1 MMTVDLTLG
10 LLPDE
15 NQLVSS
21 MPSGGHAAATMHSH
35 KSLAARA
42 GSSKHVNAAGGGG
55 GTAGTAA
62 RRNQVNIKGLRVDLP
77 LDDEDYLVPSPQSPQ
92 QQVRV
97 IRHTYYTHDQHAFQW
112 DRLYRVTNVVDENL
126 PLT

>member
-1 MMTVDLTLG
+1 
-10 LLPDE
+10 
-15 NQLVSS
+15 

-42 GSSKHVNAAGGGG
+42 GSSKHLNAAGAA
-55 GTAGTAA
+55 GTAAA

-92 QQVRV
+92 QQVRKS
-97 IRHTYYTHDQHAFQW
+97 HTHTTHSMLSW
-112 DRLYRVTNVVDENL
+112 DML
-126 PLT
+126 

>member
-1 MMTVDLTLG
+1 
-10 LLPDE
+10 
-15 NQLVSS
+15 

-42 GSSKHVNAAGGGG
+42 GSSKHVNAAGGGGG

-97 IRHTYYTHDQHAFQW
+97 IHTKISMLFCGTGCRRQNKFFGK
-112 DRLYRVTNVVDENL
+112 
-126 PLT
+126 

>member
-1 MMTVDLTLG
+1 
-10 LLPDE
+10 
-15 NQLVSS
+15 

-97 IRHTYYTHDQHAFQW
+97 TTLMISMLLSGTGCRRRNKIFGKLDI
-112 DRLYRVTNVVDENL
+112 VVC
-126 PLT
+126 PFISPIMIHVFK

>member
-1 MMTVDLTLG
+1 
-10 LLPDE
+10 
-15 NQLVSS
+15 

-97 IRHTYYTHDQHAFQW
+97 TTLMICMLLSGTK
-112 DRLYRVTNVVDENL
+112 
-126 PLT
+126 

>member
-1 MMTVDLTLG
+1 
-10 LLPDE
+10 
-15 NQLVSS
+15 

-42 GSSKHVNAAGGGG
+42 GSSKHVNAAGGGVG

-97 IRHTYYTHDQHAFQW
+97 TTLMICMLLSGTGRRRRNKNFGTLGHCRVSLHFTHHDSCLQMI
-112 DRLYRVTNVVDENL
+112 D
-126 PLT
+126 

>member
-1 MMTVDLTLG
+1 
-10 LLPDE
+10 
-15 NQLVSS
+15 

-42 GSSKHVNAAGGGG
+42 GSSKHVNAA

-97 IRHTYYTHDQHAFQW
+97 TT
-112 DRLYRVTNVVDENL
+112 
-126 PLT
+126 

>member
-1 MMTVDLTLG
+1 
-10 LLPDE
+10 
-15 NQLVSS
+15 

-42 GSSKHVNAAGGGG
+42 GSSKHVNAAGGG

-97 IRHTYYTHDQHAFQW
+97 TTLMICMLLSGTK
-112 DRLYRVTNVVDENL
+112 
-126 PLT
+126 

>member
-1 MMTVDLTLG
+1 
-10 LLPDE
+10 
-15 NQLVSS
+15 

-42 GSSKHVNAAGGGG
+42 GSSKHVNAAGGG

-97 IRHTYYTHDQHAFQW
+97 TTLMISMLLSGTGCRRRNKIFGKLDI
-112 DRLYRVTNVVDENL
+112 VVC
-126 PLT
+126 PFISPIMIHVFK